1 MPQDYRRQLN
11 EAKKAYK
18 AKDYPKAYE
27 IYTDLYYK
35 IPFDNSNKYSYAW
48 TVYQLEI
55 KDFTSKEDLLKSADL
70 ITQLTRQNN
79 LNHTKLCVYTMS
91 VFKVLKLLYH
101 EKDYENL
108 PYWLDKIKP
117 DLLDQVRFTR
127 DDRIYPSNM
136 EQYYIWA
143 SVTYLKIGD
152 FERCIKV
159 SKNALSRLN
168 RFTGDSAEFFQWRI
182 AKSYR
187 QIGNYDEALKFL
199 KILRLDEWY
208 VFHEIAENY
217 YYLDDH
223 DTSLEY
229 ALKAAIKDGPMNMKF
244 NLYTLLASLIKEDYP
259 DMADKHELLCDLI
272 IEDSPDKEDL
282 ETELEEFWKRISKT

>member
-27 IYTDLYYK
+27 IYTNLYYK

-79 LNHTKLCVYTMS
+79 LNH
-91 VFKVLKLLYH
+91 
-101 EKDYENL
+101 
-108 PYWLDKIKP
+108 KINP

-229 ALKAAIKDGPMNMKF
+229 ALKAAIKSGPMNMKF

-282 ETELEEFWKRISKT
+282 ETELEEFWKRISKTLSSKRDG